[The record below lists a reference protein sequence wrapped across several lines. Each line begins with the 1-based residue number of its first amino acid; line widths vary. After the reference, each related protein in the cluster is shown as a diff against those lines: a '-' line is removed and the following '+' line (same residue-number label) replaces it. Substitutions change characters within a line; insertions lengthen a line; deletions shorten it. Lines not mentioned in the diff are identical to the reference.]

1 MGSHRR
7 SWFAIYALGAA
18 LSLGALLW
26 ISLVV
31 LELERSERNA
41 LAAGYHQERVR
52 LALWRMDSWFGPQL
66 AREVAR
72 LPLEYHAYS
81 PRNRA
86 YTQLLNKIEPGEVLV
101 PSPLLTFESEIIR
114 VHFELGRDG
123 WTSPQLPAGNWL
135 DLAQASG
142 LVESEMLRRSRRAL
156 DELAAWTGYTDLDRR
171 LSGAEKNFNLLF
183 TELES
188 KTLIGG
194 EQQST
199 EAPEQLLLFAESN
212 VRERQVRAQSLHQV
226 QNPNF
231 PPIFKND
238 ALQREMPEVSGSS
251 PLVPIWLGGAGGG
264 AQLCFVRRVTAEGG
278 DFFQGFLADWARLEG
293 LLLEQVRDILPRA
306 LLEPDI
312 AGSPEADHEGLLL
325 ATIPATLS
333 PGVEPLPGPSGWS
346 PATTTLLA
354 AWVAALVALG
364 AVGISLRSSIR
375 YGEKR
380 SRFASIVTHELRTP
394 LTTFRMYSEM
404 LARGMVPEER
414 RGEYLA
420 TLERESARLATLV
433 ENVLA
438 YSRLE
443 EGRARLRRE
452 STTASTLLERVTPE
466 LRRRAT
472 EAGMELSIEDR
483 LGGEVPVETDIE
495 AVEQILVNLVDNACK
510 YGRSREGRGLELQVH
525 AGRSALELRL
535 QDHGRGVP
543 PGAARA
549 IFHAFD
555 RGHRDATDPHPGIGL
570 GLALARGLA
579 RDLGGDLVLEEGQ
592 AGSGARFLLT
602 VPRVP

>member
-1 MGSHRR
+1 
-7 SWFAIYALGAA
+7 
-18 LSLGALLW
+18 
-26 ISLVV
+26 
-31 LELERSERNA
+31 
-41 LAAGYHQERVR
+41 
-52 LALWRMDSWFGPQL
+52 
-66 AREVAR
+66 
-72 LPLEYHAYS
+72 
-81 PRNRA
+81 
-86 YTQLLNKIEPGEVLV
+86 
-101 PSPLLTFESEIIR
+101 
-114 VHFELGRDG
+114 
-123 WTSPQLPAGNWL
+123 
-135 DLAQASG
+135 
-142 LVESEMLRRSRRAL
+142 
-156 DELAAWTGYTDLDRR
+156 
-171 LSGAEKNFNLLF
+171 
-183 TELES
+183 
-188 KTLIGG
+188 
-194 EQQST
+194 
-199 EAPEQLLLFAESN
+199 
-212 VRERQVRAQSLHQV
+212 
-226 QNPNF
+226 
-231 PPIFKND
+231 
-238 ALQREMPEVSGSS
+238 
-251 PLVPIWLGGAGGG
+251 
-264 AQLCFVRRVTAEGG
+264 
-278 DFFQGFLADWARLEG
+278 
-293 LLLEQVRDILPRA
+293 
-306 LLEPDI
+306 
-312 AGSPEADHEGLLL
+312 
-325 ATIPATLS
+325 
-333 PGVEPLPGPSGWS
+333 
-346 PATTTLLA
+346 
-354 AWVAALVALG
+354 
-364 AVGISLRSSIR
+364 VGISLRSSIR